1 MDLFPVA
8 LRRLGEKGLSLVL
21 FDPPESSGGS
31 NPFVAPDRVRA
42 KSFADLLR
50 NENIDGIIPSRGGYG
65 AIRLLG
71 TLSEELADIPRIPAL
86 TGFSDATN
94 LHAFLWSRFRAV
106 TFHGPHLRGLNDSEG
121 TFEDFWDVLSGRRGK
136 GCPLTLGETNVV
148 RSGQA
153 SGPLVGGN
161 LETLAHLA
169 GTPWLTPS
177 KDSILLLEDIDEPLY
192 AIDRALWQLKHA
204 GFLEGVQAV
213 ILGPFSGRT
222 PRDDDPAEN
231 VVDLLLPL
239 LPAGTP
245 VLISN
250 RPGHDLPMATWPLG
264 IPVRL
269 DLSRR
274 DPPSL
279 TLLETP
285 F

>member
-8 LRRLGEKGLSLVL
+8 QRRFGEKGLILVSG
-21 FDPPESSGGS
+21 DPPEPSAGS
-31 NPFVAPDRVRA
+31 TPFVAPDRVRA
-42 KSFADLLR
+42 KSFADLFR
-50 NENIDGIIPSRGGYG
+50 NENIAGIIPSRGGYG

-71 TLSEELADIPRIPAL
+71 ALSEELSDIARIPSL

-106 TFHGPHLRGLNDSEG
+106 TFHGPHLRGLNDSEW
-121 TFEDFWDVLSGRRGK
+121 TFEDFWEMLSGQRGK
-136 GCPLTLGETNVV
+136 GSPLTLGDTNVV
-148 RSGQA
+148 RPGQA

-177 KDSILLLEDIDEPLY
+177 KDSILFLEDIDEPLY
-192 AIDRALWQLKHA
+192 AIDRSLWQLKHT
-204 GFLEGVQAV
+204 GFLEGVKAV

-222 PRDDDPAEN
+222 PRENDPAEN

-239 LPAGTP
+239 LPAETP
-245 VLISN
+245 VLVSN
-250 RPGHDLPMATWPLG
+250 RPGHDLPMATWSLG
-264 IPVRL
+264 LPVRL
-269 DLSRR
+269 DLPRQG
-274 DPPSL
+274 PPSM